1 MADRGSAFSERTALA
16 WQRSA
21 LALAVVGALFLHAGR
36 LLGGVTGALLL
47 AAAIVA
53 YESSRHPA
61 ERPRRL
67 RALSAL
73 TVVAA
78 VAATVVVI
86 GGG

>member
-1 MADRGSAFSERTALA
+1 MAERSSGYTERTALA

-21 LALAVVGALFLHAGR
+21 LALAVLGALFLHAGR
-36 LLGGVTGALLL
+36 LVGSVAGAILV
-47 AAAIVA
+47 AAAAVA

-61 ERPRRL
+61 ERPRLL

-78 VAATVVVI
+78 IAAAAILAGAT
-86 GGG
+86 

>member
-1 MADRGSAFSERTALA
+1 MAERSSGYTERTALA

-21 LALAVVGALFLHAGR
+21 LALAVLGALFLHAGR
-36 LLGGVTGALLL
+36 LVGSVACAILV
-47 AAAIVA
+47 AAAAVA

-61 ERPRRL
+61 ERPRLL

-78 VAATVVVI
+78 IAAAAIVAGAT
-86 GGG
+86 

>member
-1 MADRGSAFSERTALA
+1 MAERSGYTERTALA

-21 LALAVVGALFLHAGR
+21 LALAVLGALFLHAGR
-36 LLGGVTGALLL
+36 LVGSVAGAILV
-47 AAAIVA
+47 AAAAVA

-61 ERPRRL
+61 ERPRLL

-78 VAATVVVI
+78 IAATAIVAGAV
-86 GGG
+86 

>member
-1 MADRGSAFSERTALA
+1 MPERSSGYTERTALA

-21 LALAVVGALFLHAGR
+21 LALAVLGALFLHAGR
-36 LLGGVTGALLL
+36 LVGSVAGAILV
-47 AAAIVA
+47 AAAAVA

-61 ERPRRL
+61 ERPRLL

-78 VAATVVVI
+78 IAAAAIVAGAT
-86 GGG
+86 

>member
-1 MADRGSAFSERTALA
+1 MAERSSGYTERTALA

-21 LALAVVGALFLHAGR
+21 LALAVLGALFLHAGR
-36 LLGGVTGALLL
+36 LVGSVAGAILV
-47 AAAIVA
+47 AAAAVA

-61 ERPRRL
+61 ERPRLL

-78 VAATVVVI
+78 IAAAAIVAGAT
-86 GGG
+86 

>member
-1 MADRGSAFSERTALA
+1 MPDRGTAFTERTALA

-21 LALAVVGALFLHAGR
+21 LALALLGALFLHAGR
-36 LLGGVTGALLL
+36 VLGSVVGAILV
-47 AAAIVA
+47 AAAAAA

-61 ERPRRL
+61 ERPRLL

-78 VAATVVVI
+78 IAAAAIAAGAT
-86 GGG
+86 

>member
-1 MADRGSAFSERTALA
+1 MPDRSGFTERTALA

-21 LALAVVGALFLHAGR
+21 LALAVLAALFLHAGR
-36 LLGGVTGALLL
+36 LLGSVAGAILV
-47 AAAIVA
+47 AAAAVA

-61 ERPRRL
+61 ERPRLL

-78 VAATVVVI
+78 LAAAAIAAGAT
-86 GGG
+86 